1 MSDFPHFSALVI
13 TPSSWLVLGAF
24 PDGSVCPGSFL
35 HPHGIP
41 RTQTFHIMS
50 AYIGTSVAGSAEE
63 SCQALGKREEI

>member
-1 MSDFPHFSALVI
+1 
-13 TPSSWLVLGAF
+13 VLGAF